1 MGQVFLSYAR
11 EDLDRAKRVASA
23 LEKAGFSVWWD
34 RHLSGG
40 SEYSR
45 EIEQALKAAAAV
57 VVLWSRVSVNSAW
70 VRDEA
75 AKGRDSGRLI
85 PATLDGTEPPLGF
98 GQLHTIDLQG
108 QARRR
113 AAGVQEIIT
122 ATKAKVSGGAAS
134 GVGSVTGAP
143 AGGAFFKDR
152 LLRPRQ
158 VAIFAAMVLAVVV
171 GAAVYL
177 FNPSSLVTSRPGAGD
192 GGTIAISPFEAL
204 SPDHE
209 TQRVAR
215 LASDAVERTFAT
227 NFIETLTSRSATPA
241 ALRNA
246 DYQLNGTVD
255 RQSSELIASASII
268 DTKSGQTVWAT
279 EHKRP
284 VDDGRPLANELAISV
299 ADVLRCA
306 FYSQSRMQKYRAAEV
321 VSRILRWCEAERSR
335 QEQTDQLP
343 GIAQE
348 LVKAAPKSGQAYAY
362 LAMGLVL
369 AQPDRRQDIYSAA
382 RRALELDP
390 NSGGARFALA
400 AVPDPRVTLAER
412 EKINREGMRL
422 DPGFMYNR
430 AHLAALMMTVGRM
443 DEAQDLQGQVVSEY
457 PLDHYIRGIWA
468 FQLARS
474 GSLQQARAEFNR
486 IEQLQPGSRA
496 VGGHAIRMEI
506 LFGDPLKVRALAEF
520 SKLSEQ
526 DKSCLNF
533 IIDARVS
540 KRSPSPRE
548 ISAKCGESRQL
559 SLGLVNGLF
568 GNVDEAY
575 AHLHQ
580 NFDSY
585 LAEPRRGP
593 WFVYYPGLEALRA
606 DPRFIPTVARLGH
619 PQYWLSTGKWPDFCS
634 EETLPYDCRRAAKAA
649 VAQAKVR

>member
-57 VVLWSRVSVNSAW
+57 VVLWSRVSVDSAW

-113 AAGVQEIIT
+113 AAGVQEIVT
-122 ATKAKVSGGAAS
+122 ATKAKVSGGAGL

-143 AGGAFFKDR
+143 AGRAFFKDR
-152 LLRPRQ
+152 LLQPRR
-158 VAIFAAMVLAVVV
+158 AGILAAMVLAVVV
-171 GAAVYL
+171 GVAVYL
-177 FNPSSLVTSRPGAGD
+177 FNPVSLVTSRPGAGD
-192 GGTIAISPFEAL
+192 GGTIAISRFEAL
-204 SPDHE
+204 SSDHE

-215 LASDAVERTFAT
+215 LASDAMERTFAT

-241 ALRNA
+241 ALLDA
-246 DYQLNGTVD
+246 DFQLNGTVD
-255 RQSSELIASASII
+255 RQSNELIASASII
-268 DTKSGQTVWAT
+268 DSKSGQTVWAT

-306 FYSQSRMQKYRAAEV
+306 IYAKSRMQKYRSAEV
-321 VSRILRWCEAERSR
+321 ESRILKWCEAERSR
-335 QEQTDQLP
+335 HEQFDQLP

-348 LVKAAPKSGQAYAY
+348 LVEAAPKSGQAYAY

-369 AQPDRRQDIYSAA
+369 AQPDRRRDIYSAA

-412 EKINREGMRL
+412 ERINREGMRL
-422 DPGFMYNR
+422 DPGLMYNR

-443 DEAQDLQGQVVSEY
+443 DEARDLQGQLVSELSARPFHTRY
-457 PLDHYIRGIWA
+457 LGIPAGAIRKPSTSPCGI
-468 FQLARS
+468 
-474 GSLQQARAEFNR
+474 RAD
-486 IEQLQPGSRA
+486 RA
-496 VGGHAIRMEI
+496 VASRFYKRIRSCTQD
-506 LFGDPLKVRALAEF
+506 GDPIWRSNESSRSSGVFETERA
-520 SKLSEQ
+520 
-526 DKSCLNF
+526 
-533 IIDARVS
+533 
-540 KRSPSPRE
+540 
-548 ISAKCGESRQL
+548 G
-559 SLGLVNGLF
+559 
-568 GNVDEAY
+568 
-575 AHLHQ
+575 
-580 NFDSY
+580 
-585 LAEPRRGP
+585 
-593 WFVYYPGLEALRA
+593 
-606 DPRFIPTVARLGH
+606 
-619 PQYWLSTGKWPDFCS
+619 
-634 EETLPYDCRRAAKAA
+634 
-649 VAQAKVR
+649 